1 MKDRRKMSNNL
12 QNATETTI
20 SAVSGKA
27 TYAGSATT
35 LGGWAISNEIVALV
49 GLVLAVLGF
58 IVNLIFKIREDR
70 RQVEAHELAKKR
82 AAESDPH
89 VKKFL
94 DQLPDIVI
102 SNQQIE
108 RDRVAAQ
115 SKILTPNSS
124 MGYGG
129 MPHPSPKPSPAGDDE
144 PQGQEKK

>member
-1 MKDRRKMSNNL
+1 MKDRRKMSNNI

-70 RQVEAHELAKKR
+70 RRVEAHELAKKR
-82 AAESDPH
+82 AAEADPH

-94 DQLPDIVI
+94 EEIPGIVRSSRIQGFEHAHEGHLPPV
-102 SNQQIE
+102 
-108 RDRVAAQ
+108 
-115 SKILTPNSS
+115 NSS

-129 MPHPSPKPSPAGDDE
+129 TPHPSPKPSPAGDDE